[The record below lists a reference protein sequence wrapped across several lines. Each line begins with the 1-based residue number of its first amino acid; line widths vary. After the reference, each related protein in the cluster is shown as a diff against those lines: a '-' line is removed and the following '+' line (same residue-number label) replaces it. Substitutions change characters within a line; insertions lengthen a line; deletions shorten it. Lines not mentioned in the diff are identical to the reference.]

1 MNRIDYITAFLC
13 GTMAFAGCDK
23 QMEEIPEV
31 ILPTDGYIH
40 FNTEVASRGALV
52 TDMKGQNFVVTAYN
66 YKNNVIW
73 STVELQAKP
82 NVFYNQSVKWNGAVH
97 TYDAF
102 PDDVENSLKTWEAGK
117 RYAFFAHYPVDPSS
131 ITLSDSTY
139 EGTPYI
145 TYTLPSTENAT
156 ELKDVMT
163 AHLLDTDN
171 STSNEVGLTF
181 KHRLAAL
188 DVQARNFNDPLDNET
203 EVYIRIDSMK
213 IKISN
218 LAYNQIEIPL
228 DASMEVTRKA
238 LGDWR
243 KTAEYNIIPSDSSV
257 VVAPSGSSS
266 GEETSIGVSDAF
278 DTNIIIIPQEAV
290 KGANGE
296 VTGLKGM
303 LELTYEYVDSNGDGL
318 TIEGNPGGSQSIEFD
333 TKKDLKAGRKYY
345 LQMTFSRS
353 AITIA
358 IIESGAWEDKDV
370 EIEFE

>member
-1 MNRIDYITAFLC
+1 MNRIDYITALLC

-52 TDMKGQNFVVTAYN
+52 TDMKKQDFVVTAYN
-66 YKNNVIW
+66 YANNVFW

-82 NVFYNQSVKWNGAVH
+82 NVFYNQSVTWNGAVH

-102 PDDVENSLKTWEAGK
+102 PDDDENSLKTWEAGK
-117 RYAFFAHYPVDPSS
+117 RYAFFAHYPVDQS
-131 ITLSDSTY
+131 ITLSNGTY

-145 TYTLPSTENAT
+145 TYTLPSTEDAT
-156 ELKDVMT
+156 LLKDVMT

-181 KHRLAAL
+181 KHRLVAM
-188 DVQARNFNDPLDNET
+188 DVQARNFNDALDNGT
-203 EVYIRIDSMK
+203 EVYIKISSMK

-238 LGDWR
+238 LDGWG
-243 KTAEYNIIPSDSSV
+243 KTAEYNIIPLGGAV

-266 GEETSIGVSDAF
+266 GEETSTGVSDAF

-290 KGANGE
+290 EGADGV
-296 VTGLKGM
+296 VTGLKGK
-303 LELTYEYVDSNGDGL
+303 LEVEYQYVDSNGNTL
-318 TIEGNPGGSQSIEFD
+318 TIEDKTGGSQSIDFD